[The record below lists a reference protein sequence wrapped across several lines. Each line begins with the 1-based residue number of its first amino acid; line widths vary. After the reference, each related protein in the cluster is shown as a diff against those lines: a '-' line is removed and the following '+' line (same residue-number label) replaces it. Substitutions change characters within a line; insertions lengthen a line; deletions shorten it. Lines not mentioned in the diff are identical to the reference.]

1 MALYDKVISK
11 KITPRS
17 IQESILITFNAVQA
31 YDLMQ
36 DNFVLDDRCGT
47 DDEPVLNILTIT
59 RFPHLL
65 KIG

>member
-1 MALYDKVISK
+1 
-11 KITPRS
+11 
-17 IQESILITFNAVQA
+17 
-31 YDLMQ
+31 MQ